1 MINMIKDDPKFRH
14 LPNVTTLSALLL
26 AMVALALAWSKPG
39 LHEQIS
45 IWQLRLN
52 KGVVIQVLVSLAL
65 IVLGVRVL
73 QRYRAKVMGALIIGF
88 AVAILIVSAF
98 QFPS

>member
-1 MINMIKDDPKFRH
+1 MIKDDPKFGH
-14 LPNVTTLSALLL
+14 LLNLTTLSALLL
-26 AMVALALAWSKPG
+26 AIVAFALAWSKPG

-45 IWQLRLN
+45 IWQLHLN

-65 IVLGVRVL
+65 IALGVRVL
-73 QRYRAKVMGALIIGF
+73 QRYHAKLMGTLIIVF

>member
-1 MINMIKDDPKFRH
+1 MIKDGTKFKY
-14 LPNVTTLSALLL
+14 LPNFTTLSALLL
-26 AMVALALAWSKPG
+26 AIVAFVFAWSKPG

-45 IWQLRLN
+45 VWQLHFNRGIL
-52 KGVVIQVLVSLAL
+52 IQVLVSLAL

-73 QRYRAKVMGALIIGF
+73 QRYNAKLMGTLIIVF
-88 AVAILIVSAF
+88 AVAILVVSAF